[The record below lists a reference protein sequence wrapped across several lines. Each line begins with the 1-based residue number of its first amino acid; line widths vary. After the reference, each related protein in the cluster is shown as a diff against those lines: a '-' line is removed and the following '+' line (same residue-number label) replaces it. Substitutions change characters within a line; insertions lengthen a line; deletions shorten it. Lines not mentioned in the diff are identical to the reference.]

1 MASMYINLSKL
12 HWHRSQNQLSLNPY
26 PILKYH
32 ANHKSVL
39 NEQKSSEMNI
49 YNCYATLQFRY
60 RQ

>member
-1 MASMYINLSKL
+1 MGSMCIDLSKM

-32 ANHKSVL
+32 ANPKLVL
-39 NEQKSSEMNI
+39 DEHSEMNI
-49 YNCYATLQFRY
+49 YSCYATLQFRY

>member
-1 MASMYINLSKL
+1 MASMCINLSKM

-39 NEQKSSEMNI
+39 NAQNGEMNI